1 MRQRIGMKFIWPLA
15 LLCALFVIGVT
26 GCGRPAGKSAGGA
39 AGTGG
44 GAGAGP
50 RAAAGLGGAGGHD
63 SASGTGRAGGP
74 AWPHAVHVPQRIIS
88 CAPNLTEML
97 FALGAGDRVIGVTRY
112 CQYPPEAKTR
122 PPLGDLY
129 TPNLEAMVAAKP
141 DLIIFVPGSR
151 KIADFFAAHPGPR
164 LIETD
169 ACETVGE
176 IQATLL
182 QLGRALGDSARADS
196 LVRAMRTGL
205 DSVRTEF
212 AGAAPVRYLMVLGH
226 DEGSLEQIYV
236 VGRPTYLT
244 ELLAL
249 SGGDNV
255 VAEASG
261 RYPILTR
268 EAILV
273 LDPDVIIERHLGAAT
288 PADRA
293 ALVKLWDSLPTLKA
307 VRERRIVIQDDDHV
321 TINGPDLVP
330 TARKLARLVR
340 GDGSAASPADARP

>member
-1 MRQRIGMKFIWPLA
+1 MKIVRPLA
-15 LLCALFVIGVT
+15 LLCALLLIAVT
-26 GCGRPAGKSAGGA
+26 GCGRTAGKSD
-39 AGTGG
+39 GG
-44 GAGAGP
+44 GAGGP
-50 RAAAGLGGAGGHD
+50 GTT
-63 SASGTGRAGGP
+63 SAD
-74 AWPHAVHVPQRIIS
+74 HVPQRIIS

-129 TPNLEAMVAAKP
+129 NPNLEAMVAAKP
-141 DLIIFVPGSR
+141 DLIVFVPGSK
-151 KIADFFAAHPGPR
+151 KIHEFFEAHPGPR
-164 LIETD
+164 LLETN
-169 ACETVGE
+169 ACETVSE
-176 IQATLL
+176 IQETLVG
-182 QLGRALGDSARADS
+182 LGQALGDPARAKQ
-196 LVRAMRTGL
+196 LIIAIHVGL

-212 AGAAPVRYLMVLGH
+212 AGAEPVRYLMVLGH

-249 SGGDNV
+249 SGGVNV

-268 EAILV
+268 EAILG

-288 PADRA
+288 SADRA
-293 ALVKLWDSLPTLKA
+293 ALVKLWESLPTLKA
-307 VRERRIVIQDDDHV
+307 VRERHVVIQDDDHV
-321 TINGPDLVP
+321 TINGPDLVR
-330 TARKLARLVR
+330 TAGKLARLVR
-340 GDGSAASPADARP
+340 GAATLPTPASARP